1 MTVRNLLCIAYLF
14 LSLFRNGENWWR
26 QGHGGE
32 NEKRRNER
40 REEKKRKEER
50 REEKRTRMI
59 RDDKNRNEEESRIIF
74 EIQEEGESSKNSSNF
89 IILIFSGL
97 RI

>member
-1 MTVRNLLCIAYLF
+1 
-14 LSLFRNGENWWR
+14 
-26 QGHGGE
+26 
-32 NEKRRNER
+32 
-40 REEKKRKEER
+40 
-50 REEKRTRMI
+50 MI